1 MRYGKNEKREA
12 WIIRCGYCGKR
23 GSSDLVPWSS
33 LLHFGKI
40 IKSWLRF
47 LPFLVNNQFNRPN
60 IVIVKNGEWILKSQT
75 SQINIICPWRKLIAW
90 IKIFRRIWLTYTQ
103 RSGGSHFF
111 DLLLCGR
118 YYAYQIYHQSHWNP
132 GEYRLDAFGFRRA
145 IVDAYYHLYKK
156 SLPSTLLFT
165 GRRSLHYP
173 ANNFQFDGMNHWIA
187 KGSQQRCSLPGC
199 KGTSVYYC
207 KKKNK
212 KKLQCQSLCWMS
224 WIISL

>member
-23 GSSDLVPWSS
+23 GSSDVVPWSS
-33 LLHFGKI
+33 LPHFGKI

-173 ANNFQFDGMNHWIA
+173 ANNFQFGGINHWIA
-187 KGSQQRCSLPGC
+187 KSSQQRCSLSGC

-207 KKKNK
+207 KKKK
-212 KKLQCQSLCWMS
+212 KCNVSLYAKC
-224 WIISL
+224 LELYHCK